1 MFEKQGGKN
10 VSSSSLARNKTSPPL
25 LLWMFKAN
33 GDKHYFSRFY
43 EEDQSGCMVQGL
55 MRGKLQDTCVLITKT
70 AFGRFIPSKH
80 TEWDTII
87 ALHGLFGILLK
98 GYVLWYTV
106 LNKIG
111 THWEDILI
119 PVMRF
124 LLRND
129 CGRSFQTSS

>member
-1 MFEKQGGKN
+1 MSQ
-10 VSSSSLARNKTSPPL
+10 V
-25 LLWMFKAN
+25 LLWQETKHHLPYYFGCLRQMETNITLVVFMKRTKA
-33 GDKHYFSRFY
+33 DVWFRDLHCS
-43 EEDQSGCMVQGL
+43 